1 LGIQKILYFKLGH
14 YHLLSHLQ
22 KCLILSGDSLAG
34 RNRAIVLA
42 GGNAMKLFGT
52 REIDNRDTE
61 QVYGYME
68 ARIEV
73 LKRRIHELEAEKEA
87 LRSNDSPAKN
97 YAASSRSITPLRVRV
112 ATRALDRGRNRG

>member
-1 LGIQKILYFKLGH
+1 
-14 YHLLSHLQ
+14 
-22 KCLILSGDSLAG
+22 
-34 RNRAIVLA
+34 
-42 GGNAMKLFGT
+42 MKLFGT

-87 LRSNDSPAKN
+87 LRRNDLPAKN
-97 YAASSRSITPLRVRV
+97 YAASAKSKPLLGMSV
-112 ATRALDRGRNRG
+112 ATDLWTRTTAAEG

>member
-1 LGIQKILYFKLGH
+1 
-14 YHLLSHLQ
+14 
-22 KCLILSGDSLAG
+22 
-34 RNRAIVLA
+34 
-42 GGNAMKLFGT
+42 MKLFGT

-87 LRSNDSPAKN
+87 LHSNHSPAKN
-97 YAASSRSITPLRVRV
+97 YAASSRSMTPVRVRV
-112 ATRALDRGRNRG
+112 ATRTLDRDNNRG

>member
-1 LGIQKILYFKLGH
+1 
-14 YHLLSHLQ
+14 
-22 KCLILSGDSLAG
+22 
-34 RNRAIVLA
+34 
-42 GGNAMKLFGT
+42 MKLFGT
-52 REIDNRDTE
+52 REIDNRDSE

-112 ATRALDRGRNRG
+112 ATRALDRDRNRG

>member
-1 LGIQKILYFKLGH
+1 
-14 YHLLSHLQ
+14 
-22 KCLILSGDSLAG
+22 
-34 RNRAIVLA
+34 
-42 GGNAMKLFGT
+42 MKLFGT

-87 LRSNDSPAKN
+87 LHSNDSPSKK
-97 YAASSRSITPLRVRV
+97 YASSSRSITRLGMRV
-112 ATRALDRGRNRG
+112 ATRTLDRDNRG